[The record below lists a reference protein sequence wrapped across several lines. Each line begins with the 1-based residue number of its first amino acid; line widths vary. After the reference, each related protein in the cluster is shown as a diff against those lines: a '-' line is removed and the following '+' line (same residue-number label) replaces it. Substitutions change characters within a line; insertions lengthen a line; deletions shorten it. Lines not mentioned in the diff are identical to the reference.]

1 LVSSAFC
8 KLGVPGYIASIENHA
23 RRQTGRLAIAQR
35 KPCPAA
41 LDCEFGN
48 AEPKPASNG
57 GLVAPPKETLSHMA
71 NSPAGIPGPSSSIAI
86 SIVSPSAPHVKWRS
100 QEGFEQQA

>member
-1 LVSSAFC
+1 MAKNNPDGRLALRFKGPCQRRSIYEPRLVSSAFC

-48 AEPKPASNG
+48 AEPNPA
-57 GLVAPPKETLSHMA
+57 
-71 NSPAGIPGPSSSIAI
+71 SSIAI